1 MRLFAFLIL
10 TLFFIFSACENGID
24 FNVFPK
30 DAILHDNG
38 SKVWIVDKILRSQ
51 KNFTSSKTHEK
62 SIFVFYNSNNCLLQ
76 PLLSMGSVEGKRG
89 SYILRNNNEL
99 TIQFEDELWI
109 FEVNQIKSSFV
120 ELIPKSNSNLP
131 YELHLRPFPEL

>member
-1 MRLFAFLIL
+1 M
-10 TLFFIFSACENGID
+10 FSACENGID
-24 FNVFPK
+24 FNVLPK

-51 KNFTSSKTHEK
+51 NNFASSKTHEK
-62 SIFVFYNSNNCLLQ
+62 SILVFYNSNNCLLQ
-76 PLLSMGSVEGKRG
+76 PLLSMGSSGARHG
-89 SYILRNNNEL
+89 SYTLKNNNEL
-99 TIQFEDELWI
+99 TIHFEDELWI

-131 YELHLRPFPEL
+131 YELHLKPFPEL